1 LWEIPASFQCPIP
14 RYLLPELVGV
24 KAYQADEFK
33 EKVEWMMARGFLR
46 EAPNYT
52 EVVRS
57 K

>member
-1 LWEIPASFQCPIP
+1 M
-14 RYLLPELVGV
+14 PELVGV

-33 EKVEWMMARGFLR
+33 EKVEWTMARGFLS

>member
-1 LWEIPASFQCPIP
+1 MLRDLEPAQ
-14 RYLLPELVGV
+14 RAGGLLPELVGV

-33 EKVEWMMARGFLR
+33 EKVEWMMARGFLS
-46 EAPNYT
+46 EAPNYA